1 MSFDLRCRNTGNG
14 FVPFLSY
21 VQTDSQ
27 RLHSNFFRG
36 FNFKLALMKVGNFSF
51 LTNCN
56 NNLGT
61 NDCGKSY
68 GYH

>member
-1 MSFDLRCRNTGNG
+1 MSFDMRCRNTGNG

-51 LTNCN
+51 LTN
-56 NNLGT
+56 
-61 NDCGKSY
+61 NDGKFY

>member
-1 MSFDLRCRNTGNG
+1 MSFDMRCRNTGNG

-51 LTNCN
+51 LTNN
-56 NNLGT
+56 Y
-61 NDCGKSY
+61 GKFY